1 MYGNQESSML
11 PVYDEKMKI
20 SEYLDE
26 GYLKIS
32 LKGTFA
38 TDFIEQNNKK
48 QQKNIQ
54 SEKRKARIL
63 EKVISISAAKAM
75 ENEKT
80 KKQLNPKE

>member
-1 MYGNQESSML
+1 ML

-20 SEYLDE
+20 AEYLDE

-48 QQKNIQ
+48 EQKNIQ